1 MLSSCVGS
9 ELRNISVLAYK
20 VFPYTCLKLTFSI
33 TSSCVPFK
41 SYRLCVKWC
50 DIIIIS
56 LYKLAEVLVS
66 YPGSQLGEGE
76 GEPSIS
82 CGGGLATRLAREG
95 GGRLGNV
102 RINITFKRISNY
114 FFHQLCT

>member
-1 MLSSCVGS
+1 M
-9 ELRNISVLAYK
+9 LAYK

-82 CGGGLATRLAREG
+82 CGGGLATRSAREG
-95 GGRLGNV
+95 GGLILDTRPSRFSACNIEKLGVAWGRGYTIINV
-102 RINITFKRISNY
+102 RDS
-114 FFHQLCT
+114 L